1 MRRPLGILGK
11 LGSSKPSASSPPAL
25 ADPFAH
31 LYPPNLSA
39 AEREQWEKD
48 LKEKAARA
56 LGFPP
61 SSSLPEL
68 KELLE
73 RDTRAGIKSRLGAK
87 RGGRP
92 ADQDRDLVMMKEFL
106 MRQGKSGLKDT
117 PLMAKIGAEQN
128 PPLGRSAAIAAIKR
142 ELAKIVR

>member
-61 SSSLPEL
+61 SSSLQEL

-73 RDTRAGIKSRLGAK
+73 RDTRAGINLGLA
-87 RGGRP
+87 P
-92 ADQDRDLVMMKEFL
+92 SV
-106 MRQGKSGLKDT
+106 
-117 PLMAKIGAEQN
+117 
-128 PPLGRSAAIAAIKR
+128 AAGQPIR
-142 ELAKIVR
+142 IVISL